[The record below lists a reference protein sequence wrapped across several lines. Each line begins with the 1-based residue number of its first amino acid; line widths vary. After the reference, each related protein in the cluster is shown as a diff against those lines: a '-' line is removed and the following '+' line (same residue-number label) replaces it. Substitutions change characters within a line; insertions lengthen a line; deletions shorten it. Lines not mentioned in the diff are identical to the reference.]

1 MSLSNRSLPK
11 PENWQDFEHHAWLLF
26 RAELQDHATEKNGR
40 QGQAQHGVDVY
51 GRRNRTHW
59 VGVQCKQK
67 MDEAVTE
74 TELRDEVEKAKLFS
88 PKIKE
93 YILVTTARR
102 DAAIQKAARE
112 ITDEL
117 AGTDHGF
124 SVSVWG
130 WDQFQEHASLHSDVW
145 EQIDPTYDPFSKRGL
160 EQIAV
165 KIDEVKDL
173 VTSALPDAQNDL
185 RPPSFDAQAEN
196 ESSPRHT
203 KITIFVEMIENGN
216 LEIGRTGLADLKEAD
231 WGSATSSEKYRILI
245 GLASA
250 ALKFGDDSEAHS
262 LIERAYDICPDHRS
276 SKRNLATSK
285 LLQGEYDQA
294 RKLAGE
300 AVHARPDDDIAAAVL
315 VQARSFFPADDL
327 LAGLSENVQGKSAV
341 KAALCQAYRNRDDAT
356 WLTMAVEAYQSDQS
370 DDQIRLN
377 WAEAVLELE
386 IQNNAKSAQGG
397 ISEFPSFQDLN
408 SAAEEL
414 YQACVSRRSR
424 FSLATI
430 HNAGLALR
438 LVDRNDEAKQ
448 VLEMG
453 LALCSG
459 EPSISLQLAIIA
471 HEDRDFGRILE
482 LLDEDSEHPEV
493 ISLRTEATAHIL
505 SPSDA
510 LEAIDRSDAT
520 NWSEEHRLMLL
531 SSELTSLSKMGD
543 WNTAIKKCRQGLVEN
558 PDSLRFKIVLAR
570 VLRISGDVEAANSQ
584 LDEIV
589 AGLPSDATMAE
600 RVEIATEYR
609 QLGNHD
615 QIVVLLED
623 QVSTQ
628 HDSEALRLLL
638 SALISGQK
646 HRRALN
652 LFNVFPPELSSDEWY
667 LRARSIL
674 AINSGAADI
683 ENHLNAYLRVEPN
696 DLEMQISRLGLWQ
709 LQGRESEIGRKLRT
723 FEKKIPEGNPL
734 ERMRL
739 CHLAVQYGN
748 RKWGVDTAYQELILN
763 WDDPAIH
770 LAYQGLILMYDDLE
784 DAIPKAAE
792 IQENCVFETRSSD
805 GVRRAR
811 IEGTNAHNFEAERHA
826 PTSEFAK
833 ACIGKTVGEKFVIAT
848 QYESIEFEVLWIKP
862 RVLDLLHKSLEE
874 FNKRFPT
881 NSGMQRMTFDFQA
894 DNPLVDMERITK
906 AAHDRDQSVL
916 DNYAANAL
924 PFCFVAEALGKD
936 VVDGWA
942 GLPGVGIQPRVCIG
956 SRDER
961 NNAIKEIQSNA
972 ERGCVLDPIT
982 AALASDFHLWETIS
996 KVCGPVHV
1004 TQTTLEVFAKREIE
1018 AKNNIDRRSGITSW
1032 QDGRFTMI
1040 EITPEQNQIDF
1051 EVKKRQREDVL
1062 AHCKIATSVPRA
1074 DLEGQDLEISEVL
1087 GSSAR
1092 DSVLAA
1098 EGNGFLLLSED
1109 QGLRQWA
1116 SAALEVGSS
1125 WLQPVLLL
1133 AKDRGFVSIED
1144 YTKFIVDCLNRDF
1157 TYVSMDSQTLLTQA
1171 KADGF
1176 SGQSTAKRMLEVVG
1190 GKNADL
1196 ETNIGVAALFLDLVF
1211 RETKQEHLRNR
1222 YASLVLEAFCAP
1234 RRGKTIEVI
1243 KLLTA
1248 QVSIRVFN
1256 LIEHAFWWLVGRELG
1271 TPNFDQQVEEAKKS
1285 QLQRP
1290 VSLPHAIR
1298 FRVTEKIR
1306 LLGSCIPN

>member
-1 MSLSNRSLPK
+1 
-11 PENWQDFEHHAWLLF
+11 
-26 RAELQDHATEKNGR
+26 
-40 QGQAQHGVDVY
+40 
-51 GRRNRTHW
+51 
-59 VGVQCKQK
+59 
-67 MDEAVTE
+67 
-74 TELRDEVEKAKLFS
+74 
-88 PKIKE
+88 
-93 YILVTTARR
+93 
-102 DAAIQKAARE
+102 
-112 ITDEL
+112 
-117 AGTDHGF
+117 
-124 SVSVWG
+124 
-130 WDQFQEHASLHSDVW
+130 
-145 EQIDPTYDPFSKRGL
+145 
-160 EQIAV
+160 
-165 KIDEVKDL
+165 
-173 VTSALPDAQNDL
+173 
-185 RPPSFDAQAEN
+185 
-196 ESSPRHT
+196 
-203 KITIFVEMIENGN
+203 
-216 LEIGRTGLADLKEAD
+216 
-231 WGSATSSEKYRILI
+231 
-245 GLASA
+245 
-250 ALKFGDDSEAHS
+250 
-262 LIERAYDICPDHRS
+262 
-276 SKRNLATSK
+276 
-285 LLQGEYDQA
+285 
-294 RKLAGE
+294 
-300 AVHARPDDDIAAAVL
+300 
-315 VQARSFFPADDL
+315 
-327 LAGLSENVQGKSAV
+327 
-341 KAALCQAYRNRDDAT
+341 
-356 WLTMAVEAYQSDQS
+356 
-370 DDQIRLN
+370 
-377 WAEAVLELE
+377 
-386 IQNNAKSAQGG
+386 
-397 ISEFPSFQDLN
+397 
-408 SAAEEL
+408 
-414 YQACVSRRSR
+414 
-424 FSLATI
+424 
-430 HNAGLALR
+430 
-438 LVDRNDEAKQ
+438 
-448 VLEMG
+448 
-453 LALCSG
+453 
-459 EPSISLQLAIIA
+459 
-471 HEDRDFGRILE
+471 
-482 LLDEDSEHPEV
+482 
-493 ISLRTEATAHIL
+493 
-505 SPSDA
+505 
-510 LEAIDRSDAT
+510 
-520 NWSEEHRLMLL
+520 MLL

-1133 AKDRGFVSIED
+1133 AKDRGLVSIED

-1290 VSLPHAIR
+1290 VSLPPAIR